1 MPDSQNNP
9 TRAAIDQLRDEY
21 LIKVQSAFGNA
32 IDVVQS
38 FCDLAKQHPDD
49 AELRG
54 LTEILCRTVKQ
65 LLNTVTCKV
74 AANGMA
80 ADYDKLFMECGN
92 DEGERDSPANSE
104 RA

>member
-1 MPDSQNNP
+1 MSDSSSGAPN
-9 TRAAIDQLRDEY
+9 RAAIDQLRDEY

-80 ADYDKLFMECGN
+80 ADWDRLFAEFGS
-92 DEGERDSPANSE
+92 EESGRDRPADTE
-104 RA
+104 